1 MQGRERRNSLLRV
14 TLRFWSTQNSGL
26 PKPSPRS
33 LQDQVAAQ
41 RQRVEARGEG
51 LEVRARLR
59 RQDPEGAQARVGS
72 LGPVVEPARAGA
84 GARLAPERRHG
95 LEEIHV
101 PAGEL
106 RDTLEVGIGGPGGE
120 AIIPHE
126 LPDDGA
132 VLRLDVARSCF
143 FQARLRVKGIP

>member
-1 MQGRERRNSLLRV
+1 MRRREFLL
-14 TLRFWSTQNSGL
+14 L
-26 PKPSPRS
+26 
-33 LQDQVAAQ
+33 
-41 RQRVEARGEG
+41 
-51 LEVRARLR
+51 
-59 RQDPEGAQARVGS
+59 
-72 LGPVVEPARAGA
+72 LGCVMTPARALHAQQKAMPVTGFLGSPVPGSA
-84 GARLAPERRHG
+84 TALVAAFLHG